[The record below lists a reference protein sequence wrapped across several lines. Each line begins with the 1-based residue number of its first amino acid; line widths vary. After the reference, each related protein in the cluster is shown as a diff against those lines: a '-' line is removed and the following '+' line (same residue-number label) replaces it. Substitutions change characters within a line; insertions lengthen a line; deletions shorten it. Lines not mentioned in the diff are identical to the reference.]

1 MTLNQTQTIMRAKFT
16 VQSVKEFAYAGK
28 EAELNAV
35 YSVKPE
41 DNQFAKATP
50 SGSIKITVDNPAAKD
65 FLVPGKNY
73 YVDFS
78 PAE

>member
-1 MTLNQTQTIMRAKFT
+1 MRAKFN
-16 VQSVKEFAYAGK
+16 VVAVKEFGYGGK
-28 EAELNAV
+28 EAELSAV
-35 YSVKPE
+35 YSSGKPE
-41 DNQFAKATP
+41 DNEFAKATP

-78 PAE
+78 EAE

>member
-1 MTLNQTQTIMRAKFT
+1 MRAKFT
-16 VQSVKEFAYAGK
+16 VASVKEFGYGGK

-35 YSVKPE
+35 YSNGKPE
-41 DNQFAKATP
+41 DNEFAKATP

-73 YVDFS
+73 FVDFS
-78 PAE
+78 LAE